1 MFSFFIGKEKQEKE
15 HKTENKKV
23 IFSLLPLLKNGVI
36 SNGLF
41 RCK

>member
-23 IFSLLPLLKNGVI
+23 IFSLLGNLYLCLVA
-36 SNGLF
+36 SS
-41 RCK
+41 